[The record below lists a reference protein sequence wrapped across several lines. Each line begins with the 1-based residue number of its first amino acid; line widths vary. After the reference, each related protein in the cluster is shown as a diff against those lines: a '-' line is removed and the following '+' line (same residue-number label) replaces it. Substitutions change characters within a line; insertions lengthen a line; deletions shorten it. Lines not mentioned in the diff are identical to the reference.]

1 MSITVNGR
9 KQLELFENVQ
19 QLLKHYGLEN
29 RIVVVEVN
37 QEIVMKESYETTR
50 LSQGDVVEIVHFVGG
65 G

>member
-9 KQLELFENVQ
+9 KQIEHFENVQ

-37 QEIVMKESYETTR
+37 HEIVMKENYETTS

>member
-37 QEIVMKESYETTR
+37 QEIVMKENYEETS